1 MTQKDLHI
9 GIYGV
14 LTKGDSILVI
24 NKSRGPYKGLLD
36 LPGGRP
42 THGERLQSAL
52 KREFKEETG
61 VEVQSFS
68 FIGNFSFLTPFKDP
82 KNFKHEFYHIAL
94 IYKIEEASLS
104 SYNAHINEEDVDGS
118 IWINWAEIVEEKC
131 SPLLKAV
138 LPK

>member
-24 NKSRGPYKGLLD
+24 NKSRGPLQGFVRSPRRK
-36 LPGGRP
+36 
-42 THGERLQSAL
+42 THAWGAFAVCP